1 MSKVLEFMISKRF
14 FNNISNCLTAMSR
27 STGIC
32 LFLAVVL
39 FCSGSQASEVAVIR
53 IKYRWASEVLPIV
66 HSMLSPHGTVT
77 VSERVNS
84 LVIVDNQD
92 AIKRVRDY
100 LDQFDKPLEQVRIH
114 VRFFE
119 KKTVSGGE
127 AAVRGKASSDNLRVA
142 TDGKK
147 KDGIDHSIQDYHR
160 NQTNYADFFVFA
172 TSGRP
177 AFIRA
182 GQKIPY
188 KGRWTD
194 YTRRYSSGGAAVMF
208 QSVETGF
215 EVTPTTAGELVHLR
229 IVPRIA
235 YSERN
240 EAVMRFYEAQTEVT
254 TFYGQWVEIG
264 GTSSHSNDVIK
275 EILSQGRQSKRN
287 SMTMSVMV
295 EKP

>member
-1 MSKVLEFMISKRF
+1 
-14 FNNISNCLTAMSR
+14 MSR
-27 STGIC
+27 SIGIC
-32 LFLAVVL
+32 LFLAAVV
-39 FCSGSQASEVAVIR
+39 FCCESQASEVAVIR
-53 IKYRWASEVLPIV
+53 VKYRWAAEVLPIV
-66 HSMLSPHGTVT
+66 QSMLSPHGTVT

-100 LDQFDKPLEQVRIH
+100 LDQFDEPLEQVRIH

-119 KKTVSGGE
+119 EKTVSGR
-127 AAVRGKASSDNLRVA
+127 AIAHRGKASSDNLRVA
-142 TDGKK
+142 TNGKK
-147 KDGIDHSIQDYHR
+147 KDGIDYSVQDRHR
-160 NQTNYADFFVFA
+160 NQMNYAEYFVFA

-194 YTRRYSSGGAAVMF
+194 YARRYSGGGAAVMF

-215 EVTPTTAGELVHLR
+215 EVTPTTAGDLVHLR

-235 YSERN
+235 YGEEN
-240 EAVMRFYEAQTEVT
+240 EAVMRFYGAQTEVT
-254 TFYGQWVEIG
+254 TFYGEWVEIG
-264 GTSSHSNDVIK
+264 GTSSHSNEVIK
-275 EILSQGRQSKRN
+275 EILSQGLQSKRN
-287 SMTMSVMV
+287 SMAMSVMV